1 MEYTN
6 DFLMHYG
13 VKGMKWGVRRYQNKD
28 GSLTPAGK
36 KHRNE
41 QSNGRNDKA
50 ENFVKSAGKRYV
62 RDLPAGMDPYVKDA
76 LIQLGAYATTVAAL
90 IGYGVIKAK
99 QQEKKDRKQFVDEL
113 EDRYEKREPKRVSQV
128 PKLKTPMSPK
138 HSMKL
143 TNPEYPSNG
152 STMNCTFCTAA
163 MAMREKGYD
172 VVAQTTQHG
181 FYTDDLYKK
190 TFKGATRVKMK
201 ANTISKMYRTLEQ
214 QGEGAYGNLDFSW
227 KVGGSHSVF
236 YKVEN
241 GKVHIYDGQIG
252 VQYTEKKY
260 LNSIVTKSASYVRLD
275 NCEPTDYVLGIVKP
289 AK

>member
-1 MEYTN
+1 MEYAN

-41 QSNGRNDKA
+41 RSTDRNDAA
-50 ENFVKSAGKRYV
+50 ETFVKTKGNKYV
-62 RDLPAGMDPYVKDA
+62 RDLPAGMDSDVRNA
-76 LIQLGAYATTVAAL
+76 LIELGAYTTALAAL
-90 IGYGVIKAK
+90 TGYAVIKAK
-99 QQEKKDRKQFVDEL
+99 RQEKKDRKQFSEEL
-113 EDRYEKREPKRVSQV
+113 EDRYAKREPKHVSQI
-128 PKLKTPMSPK
+128 PKLRNSMSPERN
-138 HSMKL
+138 MKV
-143 TNPEYPSNG
+143 TNPDYPKPG
-152 STMNCTFCTAA
+152 STFNCTFCTAA
-163 MAMREKGYD
+163 MAMRERGYD

-181 FYTDDLYKK
+181 FYTDDLYAK

-201 ANTISKMYRTLEQ
+201 ANTTSKMYRTLEQ

-236 YKVEN
+236 YKIEN
-241 GKVHIYDGQIG
+241 GKAHIYDGQGGI
-252 VQYTEKKY
+252 QYTEKDLK
-260 LNSIVTKSASYVRLD
+260 SIVTKSASYVRLD